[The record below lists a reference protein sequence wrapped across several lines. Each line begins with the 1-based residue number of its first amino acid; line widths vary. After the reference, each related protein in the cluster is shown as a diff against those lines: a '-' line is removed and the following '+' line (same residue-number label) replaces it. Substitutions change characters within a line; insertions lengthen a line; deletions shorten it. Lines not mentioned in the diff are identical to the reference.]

1 MWKKSISVSVCV
13 SLCLCLCL
21 CVSLCD
27 MICCYCHEWILLQR
41 KQGLTQNREARSLVD
56 GRGSCATSTPTL
68 VVAAA
73 GGAVAWVHN
82 LRMIKWIDFCLIL
95 SELHRQSFST
105 QNCKSL
111 PSFSTQNYQNPSFP
125 QDSTLRIPSFLQ
137 DPKLQILSLSTQNCE
152 SLSSGPQKLHESLLQ
167 LPICNTWFVDCLLA
181 ASKEKGWI
189 QPTNDNTCPIQS
201 SSPSVIPNT
210 WNHCVCLC
218 LCVCVCVCGLF
229 VRVRSAFHPFV
240 FLCLRLLSWRAAASN
255 PSQRYCF
262 RLSREREEEENYSY

>member
-1 MWKKSISVSVCV
+1 
-13 SLCLCLCL
+13 
-21 CVSLCD
+21 
-27 MICCYCHEWILLQR
+27 
-41 KQGLTQNREARSLVD
+41 
-56 GRGSCATSTPTL
+56 
-68 VVAAA
+68 
-73 GGAVAWVHN
+73 
-82 LRMIKWIDFCLIL
+82 
-95 SELHRQSFST
+95 
-105 QNCKSL
+105 
-111 PSFSTQNYQNPSFP
+111 
-125 QDSTLRIPSFLQ
+125 
-137 DPKLQILSLSTQNCE
+137 
-152 SLSSGPQKLHESLLQ
+152 
-167 LPICNTWFVDCLLA
+167 LLA